1 VGSRGRWATTPGTS
15 GTRVNDQSAVLVASG
30 RLPLAPL
37 ATACDH
43 VRREDNVEIPSQR
56 APLSLDELRARRAAI
71 LELAQ
76 RHGAHDVRIF
86 GSVARGDATRG
97 SDVDFLVTM
106 EAGRS
111 LFDLGGLLMDLRELL
126 GTPVDVVTPASLRE
140 RVRARVLR
148 EAVPL

>member
-1 VGSRGRWATTPGTS
+1 MHQPAIM
-15 GTRVNDQSAVLVASG
+15 SG
-30 RLPLAPL
+30 R
-37 ATACDH
+37 
-43 VRREDNVEIPSQR
+43 EDQVDIPTQR
-56 APLSLDELRARRAAI
+56 APLSLDELRARRETI
-71 LELAQ
+71 LHLAQ
-76 RHGAHDVRIF
+76 CHGAHDVRIF
-86 GSVARGDATRG
+86 GSVARGDAVRG

-111 LFDLGGLLMDLRELL
+111 LLDLGGLLMDLRDLL